1 MAFGDILRVLLS
13 EKGIT
18 QKDLASVLN
27 IVPSTLGNYIQNS
40 REPDFETLKQI
51 ADYFSVSID
60 YLLEHPSGKADT
72 VDEENLLCIYRTM
85 TDEQKEIFLEQGKA
99 VIRVNDRKTGK

>member
-27 IVPSTLGNYIQNS
+27 IVPSTLENYIQNS

-85 TDEQKEIFLEQGKA
+85 TDEQKDIFLEQGKA

>member
-72 VDEENLLCIYRTM
+72 VDEENLLCIYRAM
-85 TDEQKEIFLEQGKA
+85 TDEQKDIFLEQGKA